1 MASELV
7 AFSHK
12 SIIYLKQR
20 PMPTEAHRATML
32 RPEDV
37 AECVMLAV
45 NLPPRAVVQEL
56 LIRPCR

>member
-1 MASELV
+1 
-7 AFSHK
+7 
-12 SIIYLKQR
+12 
-20 PMPTEAHRATML
+20 ML